1 MNKNHELMGQ
11 EKISK
16 LLVKFSL
23 PAVVGMVVNALY
35 NVVDR
40 IYIGNIKE
48 VGNLAIAGVG
58 VTFPVM
64 LISFAFPLLIGL
76 GGATNISLNLGRKKR
91 DLAEAYLGNAVSM
104 GFVSGAILTFLT
116 IFFMKSY
123 VYKLGASEATAVY
136 AMQYLEIVA
145 LGFPIAAVGYITNAA
160 VRSDG
165 NPKIAMITLLLG
177 AGTNIILDPIFI
189 FWMDMGVRGAALATI
204 ISQFVS
210 SIWTVTYFRSKKSG
224 LKLLFSKM
232 IIKFHMAKEICM
244 IGAGPFIL
252 QIGSSTVNLI
262 INTTL
267 LKYGG
272 DTAVGAMTI
281 VNGIATFVYMPIFGI
296 NQGLQPILGYNYGA
310 RLYIRV
316 HEAYTKGVMAAVAI
330 STAGF
335 IVIQTLSKYFI
346 YIFTHDQNL
355 VAVAAHGLRIYTI
368 LLPFVGFQIV
378 SSTYFQ
384 ATGKP
389 KTTAFLSLCRQV
401 LFLIPAVF
409 ICSRLWGVAGIW
421 MAIPISDLC
430 SIIVTGTLVWHELK
444 LLKKMEEEELQ
455 IRNQKDPTK

>member
-1 MNKNHELMGQ
+1 
-11 EKISK
+11 
-16 LLVKFSL
+16 
-23 PAVVGMVVNALY
+23 
-35 NVVDR
+35 
-40 IYIGNIKE
+40 
-48 VGNLAIAGVG
+48 
-58 VTFPVM
+58 
-64 LISFAFPLLIGL
+64 
-76 GGATNISLNLGRKKR
+76 
-91 DLAEAYLGNAVSM
+91 
-104 GFVSGAILTFLT
+104 
-116 IFFMKSY
+116 
-123 VYKLGASEATAVY
+123 
-136 AMQYLEIVA
+136 
-145 LGFPIAAVGYITNAA
+145 
-160 VRSDG
+160 
-165 NPKIAMITLLLG
+165 
-177 AGTNIILDPIFI
+177 
-189 FWMDMGVRGAALATI
+189 
-204 ISQFVS
+204 
-210 SIWTVTYFRSKKSG
+210 
-224 LKLLFSKM
+224 M